1 MNDESKR
8 QLPKKQDDKQSGLL
22 DPTCFVSWKNYYVI
36 SFLNKVFWIIW
47 LLSKKIGL
55 LNKQTGEK
63 KRVIFIGPTHMGDIL
78 FSTPAIR
85 FAKEKKPDLEIICIV
100 SSSSKAIVE
109 NNPYLADF
117 EVVDLP
123 WFLEKEGGYMQS
135 IRSFFQLV
143 KVLKAVN
150 AEATLNF
157 SSTSYHREHLA
168 MWLAGIPQRIGFSH
182 KGFGYLLTGGPSFI
196 RNELIARQKLRMVG
210 HWLGANTDNYSL
222 KPDYFISEAGDI
234 RADVL
239 WASLDFQPDRPVIG
253 INPGAQHSYL
263 WPPSHYIELSKMIY
277 QKWSANLLFLGTKPF
292 EGLIEQIRSQLDFKT
307 FSLVG
312 KTSLEEFA
320 SILKNIDLVI
330 TVDTGARHI
339 ANAVGTKAIVLRNGA
354 NSIYEFGKYIRSEN
368 LIFHEVPCSPCG
380 LQQCKRP
387 RMYCMEDITAEQCF
401 RAVSA
406 CMRDMEAGTPC
417 MIQH

>member
-1 MNDESKR
+1 MNKFESVSVLDSSLFISKR
-8 QLPKKQDDKQSGLL
+8 
-22 DPTCFVSWKNYYVI
+22 NYYLIFFFDRILKLLWWI
-36 SFLNKVFWIIW
+36 SC
-47 LLSKKIGL
+47 LSGICKTRHGKKNRI
-55 LNKQTGEK
+55 
-63 KRVIFIGPTHMGDIL
+63 VFIGPSHLGDML
-78 FSTPAIR
+78 LSTPAIR
-85 FAKEKKPDLEIICIV
+85 FLKEKKPYLDIMCIV

-109 NNPYLADF
+109 NNPYLAGF
-117 EVVDLP
+117 EIIDLP

-135 IRSFFQLV
+135 IRSFFQLI
-143 KVLKAVN
+143 KVLKTIN
-150 AEATLNF
+150 AEAALNF

-182 KGFGYLLTGGPSFI
+182 KGFGYLLTGGPLFK

-210 HWLGANTDNYSL
+210 HWLGENTDRYSL

-239 WASLDFQPDRPVIG
+239 LASLDFQPDRPVIG

-263 WPPSHYIELSKMIY
+263 WPPSHYVELSKMIY

-320 SILKNIDLVI
+320 SILKKIDLVI

-339 ANAVGTKAIVLRNGA
+339 ANAVGVKTIVLQHGA
-354 NSIYEFGKYIRSEN
+354 SSVYEFGKYVETEE
-368 LIFHEVPCSPCG
+368 LLAHPVPCSPCG
-380 LQQCKRP
+380 LQQCKHQ
-387 RMYCMEDITAEQCF
+387 RMYCMEDISPSQCF
-401 RAVSA
+401 HVVAA
-406 CMRDMEAGTPC
+406 LM
-417 MIQH
+417 Q